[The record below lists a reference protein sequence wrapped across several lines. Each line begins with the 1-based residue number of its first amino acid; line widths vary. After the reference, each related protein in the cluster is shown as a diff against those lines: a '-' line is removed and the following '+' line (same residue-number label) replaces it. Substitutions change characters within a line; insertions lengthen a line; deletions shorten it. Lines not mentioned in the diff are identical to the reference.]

1 MNLVKNGTRQTLST
15 PENIMGP
22 AAKEMRQIVLAA
34 MQAGLKDLVI
44 DMSATTYLDSFTIGA
59 LVLFE
64 KEMKIHSGRMVLRN
78 IHPNIMELFVDTDL
92 DKIFSIESSEGG
104 TKTAAMDI
112 FDTAVDI
119 KLEIK
124 EEVRNDISILHMSGL
139 MNNPMGSKFF
149 KQKVLLT
156 MAHYKKILFNME
168 DLTFLDSMSVS
179 TVIGIN
185 KLVKDTGGAIRVS
198 GANYIIA
205 DLFKTLSLEKLF
217 PLYATVDEA
226 IAGW

>member
-1 MNLVKNGTRQTLST
+1 MGQT
-15 PENIMGP
+15 
-22 AAKEMRQIVLAA
+22 AKEMRQVVLTAI
-34 MQAGLKDLVI
+34 QAGLKDLVI
-44 DMSATTYLDSFTIGA
+44 DMAETTYMDSFSIGA

-64 KEMKIHSGRMVLRN
+64 KEMKTRNGRMVLRN
-78 IHPNIMELFVDTDL
+78 INQNIMELFVDSDL
-92 DKIFSIESSEGG
+92 DKIFTIASREGDM
-104 TKTAAMDI
+104 KTAAMDI

-124 EEVRNDISILHMSGL
+124 EEVRNDICILHMSGV

-149 KQKVLLT
+149 KQKVLLA
-156 MAHYKKILFNME
+156 MAHYKKILLNME

-185 KLVKDTGGAIRVS
+185 KLVKDTGGAIRVC

-217 PLYATVDEA
+217 SLYATVDEA